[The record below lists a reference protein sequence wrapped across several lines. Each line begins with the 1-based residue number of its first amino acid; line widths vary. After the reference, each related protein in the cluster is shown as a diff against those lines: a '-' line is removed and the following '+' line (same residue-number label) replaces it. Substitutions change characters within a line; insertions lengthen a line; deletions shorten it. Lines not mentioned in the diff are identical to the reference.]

1 MKLNKMNVV
10 ITGANG
16 AMGSELVKYFNGEV
30 HCIIGT
36 VRGLVKSMEINNR
49 SAIFEMNLLDE
60 YSIKQTLAI
69 INEKIGKIHVII
81 NVAGGFSMGSH
92 IEENNDLWNYMYN
105 TNFITTLNVCR
116 QALPI
121 MKKNKFGKIINFGAQ
136 AAKKCMPL
144 AGPYCV
150 SKAAVHALTQ
160 TISLEA
166 PTYITCNAILPG
178 IIDTIENRTSMP
190 DANHKNWATP
200 NKICSLIEKIITTN
214 IDGELI
220 SV

>member
-1 MKLNKMNVV
+1 MNLNKMNIVV
-10 ITGANG
+10 TGANG

-30 HCIIGT
+30 HYIIGS
-36 VRGLVKSMEINNR
+36 VRSLANSMEINNG

-60 YSIKQTLAI
+60 YSIQQTLVEI
-69 INEKIGKIHVII
+69 TEKIGKIHAII

-136 AAKKCMPL
+136 AAKQSMPL
-144 AGPYCV
+144 AGPYCA

-160 TISLEA
+160 TIALET
-166 PTYITCNAILPG
+166 PSYITCNAILPG
-178 IIDTIENRTSMP
+178 IIDTIKNRASMP
-190 DANHKNWATP
+190 DANHKNWAKP
-200 NKICSLIEKIITTN
+200 SQICSIIENIITTS

-220 SV
+220 SL